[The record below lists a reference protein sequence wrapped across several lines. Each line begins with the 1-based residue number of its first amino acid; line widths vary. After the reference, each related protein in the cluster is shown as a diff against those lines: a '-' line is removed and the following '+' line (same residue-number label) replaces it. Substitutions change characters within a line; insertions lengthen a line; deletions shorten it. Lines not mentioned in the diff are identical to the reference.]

1 MAVEKFIMWG
11 MEVKDIISIGAL
23 GVAFLALFI
32 APFVN
37 ARISKRQVIAPMR
50 QAWIN
55 ALRDK
60 VAEFVSIISIN
71 RLHIC
76 PSESDSPE
84 RKIEAHKED
93 QQRYERLKFLVASVE
108 LHINSSETDH
118 TKLVEQLSSI
128 VNDYHDNEDSSAKLK
143 ILVKL
148 TQKILSD
155 EWKVTKKT

>member
-1 MAVEKFIMWG
+1 MLG

-23 GVAFLALFI
+23 SVAFLALFI
-32 APFVN
+32 APIVN

-60 VAEFVSIISIN
+60 IAEVISIASIN
-71 RLHIC
+71 RKHIT
-76 PSESDSPE
+76 PMESDTQE
-84 RKIEAHKED
+84 RKLEAHKED
-93 QQRYERLKFLVASVE
+93 QQRYERLKLLTSSVE
-108 LHINSSETDH
+108 LHINATEPDH
-118 TKLVEQLSSI
+118 QELVKQLISI
-128 VNDYHDNEDSSAKLK
+128 VNDYHDNNCTNEQLK
-143 ILVKL
+143 ILIKL

>member
-1 MAVEKFIMWG
+1 LALDKCIMWG
-11 MEVKDIISIGAL
+11 MEAKDAISIGAL

-32 APFVN
+32 APLVN

-60 VAEFVSIISIN
+60 IAEFVSIVSIN
-71 RLHIC
+71 RWHVC
-76 PSESDSPE
+76 PSDSDSPE
-84 RKIEAHKED
+84 RKNEANNED
-93 QQRYERLKFLVASVE
+93 KQRYERLKLLTASVQ
-108 LHINSSETDH
+108 LHINSSEPDH
-118 TKLVEQLSSI
+118 QQLIDLLITI
-128 VNDYHDNEDSSAKLK
+128 VSDYHDNEDVSKRLENL
-143 ILVKL
+143 IVL